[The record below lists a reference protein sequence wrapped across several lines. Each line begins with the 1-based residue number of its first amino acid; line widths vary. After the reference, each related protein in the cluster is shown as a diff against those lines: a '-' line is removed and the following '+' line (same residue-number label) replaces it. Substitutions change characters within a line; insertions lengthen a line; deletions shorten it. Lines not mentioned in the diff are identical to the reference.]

1 MIRPVD
7 PPPEPTVKQKERVID
22 RRRREVKELRDRIV
36 QMLAT
41 TDLTFREIGAKL
53 GVSGAYVGQVN
64 KAEGVR

>member
-1 MIRPVD
+1 MISPVD
-7 PPPEPTVKQKERVID
+7 PPSEPPVKPKERVID

-41 TDLTFREIGAKL
+41 TDLTFREIGAKV